1 METTF
6 FAVAHHGTA
15 GLGNSYGYAYVRE
28 YHPDMYGGRPQSDQT
43 TTVWGPYTQEQAERE
58 VDRMQALCYKFVL
71 KQDLL
76 EHNNELA
83 ETNEMIEILNSR
95 IIHMRN
101 MFPDDDPSDLLGQ
114 LADNTA
120 VVEYI
125 NSQIENIQ
133 EKIRTIAA

>member
-6 FAVAHHGTA
+6 YAVAHHGTA
-15 GLGNSYGYAYVRE
+15 GLGNSFGYAYVRE
-28 YHPDMYGGRPQSDQT
+28 YHPDMYGGPPQSDHT

-58 VDRMQALCYKFVL
+58 VERMQALCYKFVL

-76 EHNNELA
+76 EYNNELA
-83 ETNEMIEILNSR
+83 ETNAMIEILNSR

-101 MFPDDDPSDLLGQ
+101 MFPDDDPSDLLSQ
-114 LADNTA
+114 LAADVAT
-120 VVEYI
+120 VEYI
-125 NSQIENIQ
+125 NSRIEIIQ